1 MDIVTY
7 SQVRDEVVLENLGDL
22 VSPAFQTLKAPP
34 KTCFFSPWVKRPTDS
49 HQCQQTQVSWA
60 KDFGEL
66 LILEYN
72 HTVLGSLST
81 RSRSIPT

>member
-34 KTCFFSPWVKRPTDS
+34 TTCFFFLHGVIIPKWVTY
-49 HQCQQTQVSWA
+49 
-60 KDFGEL
+60 GEL
-66 LILEYN
+66 LA
-72 HTVLGSLST
+72 
-81 RSRSIPT
+81 